1 MKKLAL
7 AMAAATTLS
16 VTPAIAKESPSEV
29 RIGVLDVKSE
39 DLISHK
45 DNVSLEYREYNRE
58 DRKSARWMTSSGF
71 DHGQLVVST
80 FLDQMRQIDKNV
92 PVKIYAANIF
102 EEKGAASMNEMLSA
116 QPSKRTLSVSWEG
129 AEKALDW
136 FKENDV
142 KVVLTSFTAS
152 DSESLR
158 SFMKKANAMG
168 MTIFASAGNA
178 VGGNI
183 YPAAYPETISVSG
196 DEKTIAF
203 RNDPSVSKWVDFVT
217 DGRTPIA
224 AGRED
229 VGSSFAV
236 SRAAALG
243 AWVAAK
249 DPSADTRKISEAV
262 KSFGDAKEYKIK
274 GQMVTVRYLDER
286 QSAQRA
292 RLEHSVTAESS
303 AVPVKIPTRTIA
315 MQTASGMAQ

>member
-1 MKKLAL
+1 
-7 AMAAATTLS
+7 MAAATTLS
-16 VTPAIAKESPSEV
+16 ATPVIAKEGPSEV
-29 RIGVLDVKSE
+29 RIGVLDVKS
-39 DLISHK
+39 DRLISDK

-142 KVVLTSFTAS
+142 KVILTSFTAS

-243 AWVAAK
+243 AWVSAK
-249 DPSADTRKISEAV
+249 DPSADTGKIMEAIQ
-262 KSFGDAKEYKIK
+262 SFGESKDYKIK

-286 QSAQRA
+286 HSAERA
-292 RLEHSVTAESS
+292 RLEHSVTADSS
-303 AVPVKIPTRTIA
+303 IIPAKIPTRTIA
-315 MQTASGMAQ
+315 MQVASGMAQ